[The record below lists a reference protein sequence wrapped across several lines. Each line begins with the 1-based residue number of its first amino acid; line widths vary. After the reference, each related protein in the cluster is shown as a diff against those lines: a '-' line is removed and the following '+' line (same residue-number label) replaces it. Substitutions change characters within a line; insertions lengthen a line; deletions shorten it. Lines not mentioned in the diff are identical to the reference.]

1 MIGVNK
7 VILVG
12 RVASDVD
19 CRTTKTG
26 RNLAKFSIA
35 IPRRNSQGGAVNGE
49 STADFFD
56 VTAWNRTAETCGK
69 YVKKGEKIYIEG
81 RLSRSV
87 WENGDGEKR
96 SRVEVSAQF
105 VNFLGSKGS
114 PAPADDEE
122 LAEAE
127 TPESAEAAA

>member
-19 CRTTKTG
+19 CRTTKSG
-26 RNLAKFSIA
+26 RNLAKFSVA
-35 IPRRNSQGGAVNGE
+35 IPRRNPQGGNGE

-81 RLSRSV
+81 RLNRSV
-87 WENGDGEKR
+87 WENGNGEKR

-105 VNFLGSKGS
+105 INFLGSKAS
-114 PAPADDEE
+114 PEPEEEEE